1 MAISGAIRLRQ
12 SDMIYR
18 SDRDAHDQD
27 MTQRLLER
35 SHQPGSKG
43 CCDHC
48 RLISWAMCMSREP
61 RCEDWRSAHPTP
73 VNGATCIEP
82 RKPG

>member
-27 MTQRLLER
+27 MTQRLL
-35 SHQPGSKG
+35 
-43 CCDHC
+43 
-48 RLISWAMCMSREP
+48 
-61 RCEDWRSAHPTP
+61 
-73 VNGATCIEP
+73 
-82 RKPG
+82 